1 MLAQGAKCSIGDQL
15 EPSGVLSVPMYKR
28 IGEVY
33 AEVEKK
39 EPWCRNVTAV
49 TDIGVFTPE
58 EFHGADTGNLPEA
71 SEGVCRLLQ
80 ESGHQF
86 DFIDSEADFSKYRL
100 LILPDVIPVS
110 DAFAQ
115 RLKQYLEE
123 AAALSPL
130 SNRVLLRTKTRL
142 P

>member
-71 SEGVCRLLQ
+71 SEGCAACCRRADTNSISSTRRPISRNTGCSSFRTSYRFPMLSH
-80 ESGHQF
+80 SG
-86 DFIDSEADFSKYRL
+86 
-100 LILPDVIPVS
+100 
-110 DAFAQ
+110 
-115 RLKQYLEE
+115 
-123 AAALSPL
+123 
-130 SNRVLLRTKTRL
+130 
-142 P
+142 